1 MASKIIT
8 NKQERLQFIMKT
20 WGKIKAEK
28 ERICKVNDIDEEAV
42 TEIFVPD
49 TDFLSI
55 ENIQGFVMEG
65 VQKVAGGIRRIPV
78 IIL

>member
-1 MASKIIT
+1 MTKS
-8 NKQERLQFIMKT
+8 ERLT
-20 WGKIKAEK
+20 YIKEAAARVREEK
-28 ERICKVNDIDEEAV
+28 AYVARMCQEDAVAPVEA
-42 TEIFVPD
+42 D

-65 VQKVAGGIRRIPV
+65 IQKVAGGFRKMPV

>member
-1 MASKIIT
+1 MASRIIT

-20 WGKIKAEK
+20 WGKIQAEK
-28 ERICKVNDIDEEAV
+28 EQSHKIHDLDPETVAEVFIPES
-42 TEIFVPD
+42 
-49 TDFLSI
+49 DFLSI